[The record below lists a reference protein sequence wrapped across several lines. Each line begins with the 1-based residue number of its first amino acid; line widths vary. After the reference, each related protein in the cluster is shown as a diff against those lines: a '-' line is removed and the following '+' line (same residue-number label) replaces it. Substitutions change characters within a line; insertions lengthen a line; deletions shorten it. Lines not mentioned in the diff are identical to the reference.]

1 MMTMDDLKESARAR
15 FLTTCK
21 EAQELRESGDNS
33 RPSLFRFS
41 LLTILLMTL
50 LAGVLMQWDFWAYE
64 NYRGTSQLSTS
75 MTIITC
81 GQICILIPAGLICE
95 MLLRKRRERL

>member
-1 MMTMDDLKESARAR
+1 
-15 FLTTCK
+15 
-21 EAQELRESGDNS
+21 
-33 RPSLFRFS
+33 
-41 LLTILLMTL
+41 
-50 LAGVLMQWDFWAYE
+50 
-64 NYRGTSQLSTS
+64 